1 MVSMDKNSVSYFM
14 ILFEWSFLSYFFKE
28 NIQAVNNF
36 KERFEQEL
44 NKIDVQIEQIKTD
57 YKAMMQEN
65 PDIKMRIT
73 SLEFKIERVGKNI
86 LFFSVF
92 SPIVRKVL
100 SMNDV

>member
-1 MVSMDKNSVSYFM
+1 M

-86 LFFSVF
+86 LFFSVL
-92 SPIVRKVL
+92 PQ
-100 SMNDV
+100 

>member
-1 MVSMDKNSVSYFM
+1 MNEV
-14 ILFEWSFLSYFFKE
+14 LSFFFKE

-57 YKAMMQEN
+57 YKAMMQEK
-65 PDIKMRIT
+65 PDINMRIT

>member
-1 MVSMDKNSVSYFM
+1 MNEV
-14 ILFEWSFLSYFFKE
+14 LSYFFKE

-73 SLEFKIERVGKNI
+73 SLEFKIERVCKNI

-92 SPIVRKVL
+92 PQ
-100 SMNDV
+100 

>member
-1 MVSMDKNSVSYFM
+1 M

-65 PDIKMRIT
+65 PDIK

-92 SPIVRKVL
+92 PQ
-100 SMNDV
+100 

>member
-1 MVSMDKNSVSYFM
+1 MNEV
-14 ILFEWSFLSYFFKE
+14 LSFFFKE

-57 YKAMMQEN
+57 YKAMMQEKL
-65 PDIKMRIT
+65 DIKMRIT

>member
-1 MVSMDKNSVSYFM
+1 MNEV
-14 ILFEWSFLSYFFKE
+14 LSYFSKE

-65 PDIKMRIT
+65 PDIKKRIT
-73 SLEFKIERVGKNI
+73 FLEFKIERVGKNI

-100 SMNDV
+100 SINDV

>member
-1 MVSMDKNSVSYFM
+1 M

-86 LFFSVF
+86 LFFWVF
-92 SPIVRKVL
+92 PQ
-100 SMNDV
+100 

>member
-1 MVSMDKNSVSYFM
+1 MNEV
-14 ILFEWSFLSYFFKE
+14 LSFFFKE

-73 SLEFKIERVGKNI
+73 SLEFKIETVGKNI
-86 LFFSVF
+86 LFF
-92 SPIVRKVL
+92 
-100 SMNDV
+100 

>member
-1 MVSMDKNSVSYFM
+1 MNEV
-14 ILFEWSFLSYFFKE
+14 LSFFFKE

-57 YKAMMQEN
+57 YKAMMQEK

-92 SPIVRKVL
+92 PQ
-100 SMNDV
+100 

>member
-1 MVSMDKNSVSYFM
+1 MNEV
-14 ILFEWSFLSYFFKE
+14 LSFFFKE

-57 YKAMMQEN
+57 YKAMMQEK

>member
-1 MVSMDKNSVSYFM
+1 M

-86 LFFSVF
+86 FFFSVF
-92 SPIVRKVL
+92 PQ
-100 SMNDV
+100 

>member
-1 MVSMDKNSVSYFM
+1 MNEV
-14 ILFEWSFLSYFFKE
+14 LSYFSKE

-36 KERFEQEL
+36 RERFEQEL

-65 PDIKMRIT
+65 PDLKMRIT

-86 LFFSVF
+86 LFVSVC

>member
-1 MVSMDKNSVSYFM
+1 MNEV
-14 ILFEWSFLSYFFKE
+14 LSYFSKE

-36 KERFEQEL
+36 RERFEQEL

-65 PDIKMRIT
+65 PDLKMRIT